1 MDFTMKALTG
11 PLATYM
17 RGFPAPPRLHPFER
31 ALLDLTVGEER
42 YVGVLQRVD
51 TLRKKLTEVSTWRR
65 MFPESCSASIDMT
78 GSPVALP
85 ASEYIP
91 ARYPFAVPS
100 NNI

>member
-51 TLRKKLTEVSTWRR
+51 TLRKKLTEVSAGSC
-65 MFPESCSASIDMT
+65 FPQLDMLLMYHMHCIS
-78 GSPVALP
+78 GL
-85 ASEYIP
+85 
-91 ARYPFAVPS
+91 
-100 NNI
+100 